1 MIWIAKLHS
10 NKKKFLYSYIYSLYY
25 YEFAYPNC
33 IEMLFAV
40 RFASQRE
47 KPN

>member
-1 MIWIAKLHS
+1 MLQRIQMEILIHLKC
-10 NKKKFLYSYIYSLYY
+10 SLYY
-25 YEFAYPNC
+25 YEFTNAID

-47 KPN
+47 NYN